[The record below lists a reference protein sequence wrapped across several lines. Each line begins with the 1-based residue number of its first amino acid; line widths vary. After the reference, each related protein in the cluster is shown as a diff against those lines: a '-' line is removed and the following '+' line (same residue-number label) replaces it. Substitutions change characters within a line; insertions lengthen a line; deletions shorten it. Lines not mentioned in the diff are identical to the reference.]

1 MMNRFFFFSLLCCL
15 TTFEMLPTKLF
26 AQAQQ
31 QSAVRGAWLTN
42 VVSDAMYSQEKLAS
56 AVKYAH
62 ELGLNALFVVVW
74 NRGYTL
80 YPSPL
85 MKQTIGV
92 EIDPKFAGRD
102 PLREVIDEAKK
113 YGIKVFAWYEFGFS
127 SSYEESDGGA
137 LIRKHPNWAAIGAN
151 GKIVSKNK
159 FQWMNAFLPEVQDF
173 MIALVKESVVR
184 YPDLD
189 GIQGDD
195 RLPAVPS
202 EAGYD
207 EYTVKKY
214 KETHFNEAPP
224 KYSKDHEW
232 VEFRAGLLNDFMR
245 RMSDTLRSVR
255 KNIIISMA
263 PSLYPWSKQ
272 EYLQDWPTWL
282 KNGWVDLVCP
292 QVYRYQFDRYKKELE
307 IITKEQVAEQDRF
320 RIAPGILSRVGDY
333 YASPEFLKQ
342 MVRANRLVG
351 LQSEVYFYYEG
362 MKKYPDV
369 YKELY
374 KERVEFPNFLR
385 R

>member
-1 MMNRFFFFSLLCCL
+1 MRVFCLAFVMNCMVLVGSV
-15 TTFEMLPTKLF
+15 MAQMSPTS
-26 AQAQQ
+26 QP
-31 QSAVRGAWLTN
+31 AVRGAWLTN
-42 VVSDAMYSQEKLAS
+42 VVSDAMYSKEKLAE
-56 AVKYAH
+56 AVRYSH

-74 NRGYTL
+74 NRSYTL
-80 YPSPL
+80 YPSAV
-85 MKQTIGV
+85 MKQLTGV
-92 EIDPKFAGRD
+92 EIDPKFVGRD

-113 YGIKVFAWYEFGFS
+113 YNIKVFAWYEFGFS
-127 SSYEESDGGA
+127 SSYEQADGGV
-137 LIRKHPNWAAIGAN
+137 LIRKKPHWAAIAPN

-159 FQWMNAFLPEVQDF
+159 FQWMNAFHPEVQDF

-214 KETHFNEAPP
+214 KESHFNEAPP
-224 KYSKDHEW
+224 TYTKDHEW

-245 RMSDTLRSVR
+245 RMSDTLRSAR
-255 KNIIISMA
+255 KNILISMA
-263 PSLYPWSKQ
+263 PSLYPWAKQ

-282 KNGWVDLVCP
+282 KNGWVDFVCP
-292 QVYRYQFDRYKKELE
+292 QVYRYEFARYKKELE
-307 IITKEQVAEQDRF
+307 IITKEQVAEKDRF
-320 RIAPGILSRVGDY
+320 RVVPGVLSRVGDY
-333 YASPEFLKQ
+333 YASPDFLRQ
-342 MVRANRLVG
+342 MVRANRETG
-351 LQSEVYFYYEG
+351 LQGEVYFYYEG

-374 KERVEFPNFLR
+374 KETVAFPDFLR